1 MALELLF
8 FLFRILVFMIVLFCL
23 TKTEYNLFNYY
34 FWNNL
39 IEKLDK
45 KIFVSETKPFKNVLV
60 FRCYW

>member
-39 IEKLDK
+39 IEK
-45 KIFVSETKPFKNVLV
+45 I
-60 FRCYW
+60 R